1 METHN
6 YGSRASGC
14 KPLQTIPI
22 GMRVTV
28 PGAYSRKGKTPWEA
42 DDPSANSRGYAQTL
56 WNRQR
61 LSEQFLD
68 EVREWL
74 LGAGWALFYAGSIFG
89 AVKIDAVKNW
99 PSVAAWRI
107 KPILVQVNKG
117 GYDFGELENLS
128 PPVDD
133 DIPEADEK
141 DDQ

>member
-1 METHN
+1 MVQEQAAANRYKPSPSECALLFLALIQEREKRRGKLMT
-6 YGSRASGC
+6 RA
-14 KPLQTIPI
+14 QIAE
-22 GMRVTV
+22 VTL
-28 PGAYSRKGKTPWEA
+28 K
-42 DDPSANSRGYAQTL
+42 TL

-74 LGAGWALFYAGSIFG
+74 LGAGWSLFYAGSIFG
-89 AVKIDAVKNW
+89 AVKVDAVKNW
-99 PSVAAWRI
+99 PSVAAWRV

-117 GYDFGELENLS
+117 GYDFRDLENLF

-133 DIPEADEK
+133 DNPEADEK